1 MPTSPRLDRRRAP
14 ARGRR
19 GAAVMEFALTLPIM
33 VMMLL
38 ASIEFGNYFTQ
49 LAAVKAATRDAA
61 RFGSNQHGFQLAQTQ
76 GAASART
83 VLGDLGFPC
92 RTGNACSVDSEIVQ
106 EGGLNFVQV
115 TVSVPYDQI
124 TGAIPNWYGPD
135 GQDTL
140 NTPTSL
146 RARALFPIVGP

>member
-1 MPTSPRLDRRRAP
+1 MAHVNRTERRRP
-14 ARGRR
+14 MLRRRR

-49 LAAVKAATRDAA
+49 LAAVKAAARDAA

-76 GAASART
+76 GAAAARS
-83 VLGDLGFPC
+83 VLAEIGFPC
-92 RTGNACSVDSEIVQ
+92 ATGNACTVDSEIVQ
-106 EGGLNFVQV
+106 ESGLNFVQV
-115 TVSVPYDQI
+115 TVVVPYDQI
-124 TGAIPNWYGPD
+124 TGALPNWYGTD
-135 GQDTL
+135 GETTL
-140 NTPTSL
+140 NTPTQL